1 MPICEVMSSC
11 GQKRGQEGGA
21 GGHRVYEDVL
31 VRRMGAAAD
40 GAEAVER
47 RDADSSGEISVGTAA
62 DGAFAY
68 REAHLPGE

>member
-21 GGHRVYEDVL
+21 CGHGVYEDVL
-31 VRRMGAAAD
+31 VRRMSAVAD

-47 RDADSSGEISVGTAA
+47 GDAQCGGEISVGTAA